1 MKQLRNLGSKGST
14 VGAVGY
20 GAMGLEGYYGST
32 DEENANAAEIVLNPE
47 TVQKISELAA
57 PGLAKGQTLL

>member
-1 MKQLRNLGSKGST
+1 MKQLRHLGSKDPP

-32 DEENANAAEIVLNPE
+32 DEES
-47 TVQKISELAA
+47 VQKISKLAA
-57 PGLAKGQTLL
+57 PGLAKGQTLLQ